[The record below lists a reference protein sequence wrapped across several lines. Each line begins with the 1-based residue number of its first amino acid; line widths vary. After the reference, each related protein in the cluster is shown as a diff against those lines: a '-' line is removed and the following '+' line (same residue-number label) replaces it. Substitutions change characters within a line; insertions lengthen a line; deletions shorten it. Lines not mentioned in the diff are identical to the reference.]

1 MTLYLH
7 SAKLQHV
14 RNFGNCDLFSKYEFF
29 IIKLD
34 VKGGVAT
41 FHHAA
46 LAALQVNT
54 EPTAFSYNRGINFRK
69 ARI

>member
-1 MTLYLH
+1 MTLHLR
-7 SAKLQHV
+7 SEKLQHV
-14 RNFGNCDLFSKYEFF
+14 RNLGNRDLFSKYKFF

-46 LAALQVNT
+46 LQVNT
-54 EPTAFSYNRGINFRK
+54 KLLLLAITQELVSEK
-69 ARI
+69 